1 MPRRVKF
8 EKRFN
13 YQKFLITF
21 SYVTLN
27 PKIKVSVETTLI
39 QFPKVRK
46 KYLNAR
52 NSTTKYEAP
61 KYIFGKIFRVDNYPW
76 SYIFS
81 FIGLFIG

>member
-46 KYLNAR
+46 KIER
-52 NSTTKYEAP
+52 QKQHHQVGGTKIY
-61 KYIFGKIFRVDNYPW
+61 FRKN
-76 SYIFS
+76 F
-81 FIGLFIG
+81 